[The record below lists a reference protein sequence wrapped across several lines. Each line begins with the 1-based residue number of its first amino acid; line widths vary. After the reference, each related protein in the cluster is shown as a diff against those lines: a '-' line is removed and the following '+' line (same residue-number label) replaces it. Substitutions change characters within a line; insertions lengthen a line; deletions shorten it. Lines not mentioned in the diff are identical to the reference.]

1 MLIGEMSHFVDVM
14 QFICSERP
22 ARVFASALSL
32 KSEKFADQDNLS
44 IVISFDGGSVGTL
57 CYNTVGNGK
66 VGKERLEVY
75 GGGRVAIL
83 DDFRS
88 LEIANAGKSSRTKS
102 ANQDKG
108 QQREVNDT
116 IEAFRTKGAAPIPFP
131 ELVATMKVIFAARQ
145 SAASGEVVDLN
156 VPIDAR

>member
-1 MLIGEMSHFVDVM
+1 MLIGEMSHFVDLM
-14 QFICSERP
+14 QFICGERP
-22 ARVFASALSL
+22 TRVFASALSL
-32 KSEKFADQDNLS
+32 NSQKFVDQDNLS
-44 IVISFDGGSVGTL
+44 IVVSFDGGSVGTL

-75 GGGRVAIL
+75 GGGVVAIL

-88 LEIANAGKSSRTKS
+88 LEIAKGGKVTRTKS

-108 QQREVNDT
+108 QEREVSNT
-116 IEAFRTKGAAPIPFP
+116 IEAFRTTGSAPIPFP

-145 SAASGEVVDLN
+145 SAATGEAVDLDVN
-156 VPIDAR
+156 GL